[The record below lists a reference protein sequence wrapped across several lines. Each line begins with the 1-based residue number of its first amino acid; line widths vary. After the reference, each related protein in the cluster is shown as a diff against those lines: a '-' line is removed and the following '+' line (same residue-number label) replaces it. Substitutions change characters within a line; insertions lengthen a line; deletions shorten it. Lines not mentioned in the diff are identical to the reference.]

1 MAARDYFS
9 MSASAVNA
17 KREIVQANL
26 GLFEDIQQQAC
37 FLPDNVVT
45 S

>member
-1 MAARDYFS
+1 MAARDHFS

-17 KREIVQANL
+17 KREIIQAEL

-37 FLPDNVVT
+37 FLPDNIIP